1 MHKQASAAMADP
13 GIAHD
18 RAGTVPAAL
27 NDTYDFVF
35 LFSLSS
41 IRVDSEQ
48 CIAHGSWVED
58 NC

>member
-1 MHKQASAAMADP
+1 MADP
-13 GIAHD
+13 GIVHD